1 MEIGMNVNIFDQF
14 DSGSFN
20 GIQPY
25 DNHIWK
31 NVSPDDADL
40 GIVISATRSF
50 PRLREG
56 IPRVLLMCESYG
68 VMDLYNGENNKES
81 LREVANMDNGVIDKV
96 YTFDKDLVKEY
107 PDRCKLISSPTPTWI
122 PNDQRKIHEKTK
134 NISMVSSKKNFCSGH
149 CVRLNVIDSIQQNN
163 FPVDLFGRD
172 FDAPLPHKIDGVAP
186 YRFHLVVENEMIAG
200 WETEKIS
207 DCFMTGTVPLYWGD
221 PSISE
226 TYDSRGIINL
236 FDHFGSED
244 PYEWKLED
252 FQSLNQ
258 DLYASMED
266 AIENNLNIAKE
277 HYESHLTTNIINMI
291 SRDYIN
297 GKH

>member
-1 MEIGMNVNIFDQF
+1 MNVNIFDQF
-14 DSGSFN
+14 DPGSFN
-20 GIQPY
+20 RIQPY
-25 DNHIWK
+25 DNHTWK
-31 NVSPDDADL
+31 NVSPYDADL

-50 PRLREG
+50 PQLREG

-68 VMDLYNGENNKES
+68 VMDLYNNENNKDS
-81 LREVANMDNGVIDKV
+81 LRQIANMDNGVIDKV

-107 PDRCKLISSPTPTWI
+107 PDRCRLIPSPTPTWI
-122 PNDQRKIHEKTK
+122 PTDHRKIHEKTK
-134 NISMVSSKKNFCSGH
+134 NISMVSSKKSFCSGH
-149 CVRLNVIDSIQQNN
+149 RIRLKVFGALKENN

-172 FDAPLPHKIDGVAP
+172 FNAPLPDKVDGVAP
-186 YRFHLVVENEMIAG
+186 YRFHLVVENESIPG

-236 FDHFGSED
+236 FDYFGSED
-244 PYEWKLED
+244 PHEWKLED

-266 AIENNLNIAKE
+266 AIKNNLNTAKE
-277 HYESHLTTNIINMI
+277 HYELHLTPNIINNI
-291 SRDYIN
+291 CKDYHN
-297 GKH
+297 GNH

>member
-1 MEIGMNVNIFDQF
+1 
-14 DSGSFN
+14 
-20 GIQPY
+20 
-25 DNHIWK
+25 
-31 NVSPDDADL
+31 
-40 GIVISATRSF
+40 
-50 PRLREG
+50 
-56 IPRVLLMCESYG
+56 
-68 VMDLYNGENNKES
+68 
-81 LREVANMDNGVIDKV
+81 VIDKV

-297 GKH
+297 G